1 MPRRN
6 DSEIGLVWCGVRL
19 WCFSLLVM
27 LQEVSEFVL
36 VVVLLLD
43 GAYAADLMV
52 DCRSIDF

>member
-27 LQEVSEFVL
+27 LRVVYAC
-36 VVVLLLD
+36 VGVVLLLD
-43 GAYAADLMV
+43 GAFAADVSWSIV
-52 DCRSIDF
+52 D